1 MPDNKTAGTVAITL
15 DRGQWES
22 LLRALRQNNPARN
35 LGGDEFCT
43 AISEEIEE
51 QLSREMS

>member
-51 QLSREMS
+51 QLS